1 MNWIIKQNEN
11 QDKNIDSSKIKETG
25 IIGSLRWWYEALVRG
40 YGGYACD
47 PSNSECKFDYD
58 TYEKTK
64 NIEDGLEKVC
74 PVCRLFGCTGWSRRF
89 RLEIKDAQKIP
100 LCLSAT
106 SKSDYRHTKLDN
118 LWWLKQIY
126 KKSEKVFF
134 DDNICIEIH
143 TINKINE
150 NFDEEDIR
158 NMVLFLFA
166 VISKQGSIGAKI
178 QNGFG
183 VFDIVTVIDKNRLS
197 RGLEKTK
204 ELAEIKQGGQVNF
217 PSFNDFFSLTYS
229 VSNDSIYI
237 QPEKFFGTLNSLLKN
252 RFVPSGFSIK
262 YDLRKK
268 IKNDSTPC
276 KAICSNFEYLC
287 KGENEKMV
295 RKTISRFLF
304 GSDKDKFSA
313 KINFTHL
320 YKDKENENYLL
331 NVFGFVPNKV
341 SFENKTLEFNIRSI
355 KNILYI
361 EFGNPY
367 NEEYG
372 VSCLSEVIK

>member
-1 MNWIIKQNEN
+1 MFRSGFNR
-11 QDKNIDSSKIKETG
+11 DKNIETIVHDLLKSRARSRIYIFLLRKNGAKTEDIIKG
-25 IIGSLRWWYEALVRG
+25 
-40 YGGYACD
+40 
-47 PSNSECKFDYD
+47 
-58 TYEKTK
+58 
-64 NIEDGLEKVC
+64 
-74 PVCRLFGCTGWSRRF
+74 
-89 RLEIKDAQKIP
+89 
-100 LCLSAT
+100 
-106 SKSDYRHTKLDN
+106 TKLHPSTVRETLSKMYDQ
-118 LWWLKQIY
+118 KQI
-126 KKSEKVFF
+126 F
-134 DDNICIEIH
+134 
-143 TINKINE
+143 
-150 NFDEEDIR
+150 
-158 NMVLFLFA
+158 
-166 VISKQGSIGAKI
+166 
-178 QNGFG
+178 
-183 VFDIVTVIDKNRLS
+183 
-197 RGLEKTK
+197 
-204 ELAEIKQGGQVNF
+204 
-217 PSFNDFFSLTYS
+217 
-229 VSNDSIYI
+229 
-237 QPEKFFGTLNSLLKN
+237 
-252 RFVPSGFSIK
+252 
-262 YDLRKK
+262 RKK